1 MSTPLLSLDGVIR
14 FTVFGKPK
22 PQGSKRH
29 VGHGIMV
36 ESSKGLKPWRQEIS
50 GTALAQGAPM
60 FGPHV
65 PVEVTLRFYF
75 TSPKK
80 KRAGMTTAPDVD
92 KLSRSVFDS
101 LKGILLHDDSQVI
114 ELHARKMYGGPE
126 RCEIEVREAI
136 T

>member
-1 MSTPLLSLDGVIR
+1 MIR
-14 FTVFGKPK
+14 FTVYGKPK

-29 VGHGIMV
+29 VGNGIMV
-36 ESSKGLKPWRQEIS
+36 ESSKGLKPWRQEIA
-50 GTALAQGAPM
+50 GEAIVAVTQAQQALPM
-60 FGPHV
+60 FTGHV

-92 KLSRSVFDS
+92 KLARSVFDS
-101 LKGILLHDDSQVI
+101 LKGILIHDDSQVI

-126 RCEIEVREAI
+126 RVEIEVREAI
-136 T
+136 A